1 MYPTHPD
8 PTENAVNKSLRAKLK
23 RTSNSRTQNVAASKK
38 AKKFNFKGY

>member
-8 PTENAVNKSLRAKLK
+8 PTENAVN
-23 RTSNSRTQNVAASKK
+23 NSRTQNVAASKK